1 MAQKIKWLISACE
14 NKLSRTNDNVKNRKE
29 DRTGEE
35 ELRINGIKRKE
46 GRKEGREA
54 VCSAAIFAVRPS
66 FPLLARLFHLC
77 QVLSVLFLESRQVV
91 AQSWTV
97 C

>member
-1 MAQKIKWLISACE
+1 MYYAFLFTNAIDKMAQKIKWLISACE

-46 GRKEGREA
+46 GRKEGRKRG
-54 VCSAAIFAVRPS
+54 S
-66 FPLLARLFHLC
+66 L
-77 QVLSVLFLESRQVV
+77 
-91 AQSWTV
+91 
-97 C
+97 